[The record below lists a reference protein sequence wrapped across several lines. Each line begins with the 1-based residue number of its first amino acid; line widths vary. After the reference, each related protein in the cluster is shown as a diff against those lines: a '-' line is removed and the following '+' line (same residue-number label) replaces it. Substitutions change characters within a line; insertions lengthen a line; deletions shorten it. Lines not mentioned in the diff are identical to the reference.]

1 MSQVFE
7 NLSEEKKS
15 RILNAA
21 FEVFGKY
28 GYHKASIN
36 DIAKLACI
44 SKASLFYYFENKESL
59 YFYLH
64 DFATLSIATR
74 MQ

>member
-44 SKASLFYYFENKESL
+44 SKASLFY
-59 YFYLH
+59 
-64 DFATLSIATR
+64 
-74 MQ
+74 